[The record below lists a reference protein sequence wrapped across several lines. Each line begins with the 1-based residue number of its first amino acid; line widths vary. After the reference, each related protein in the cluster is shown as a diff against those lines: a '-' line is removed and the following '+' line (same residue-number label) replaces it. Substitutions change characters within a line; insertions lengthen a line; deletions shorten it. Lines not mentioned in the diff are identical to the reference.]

1 MQRPLIG
8 AAIASLLVACA
19 SRSPQPKVAADAS
32 PPFTITVTEPDPT
45 VSMATG
51 PLVFA
56 AGPATITADRS
67 SVRCP
72 AGMALVG
79 GSAGADSVCVD
90 RWEATLVRLVNGVE
104 EPWSPFHA
112 IDSEESAARRF
123 EFVARSREGVVPQ
136 GYVSGRQAELAC
148 RSAGKRLCTLTE
160 WERGCRGPQGHQFPY
175 GEERRAHT
183 CNDDVRAR
191 HPVIEATNARG
202 IFGDKVWLDG
212 MNLSEVNQ
220 LPETLLPT
228 GAREACVTEEGLFD
242 MVGNLHEW
250 VADADGTFRGG
261 FYMDTTHNGDGCS
274 YRTTAHD
281 FNYHDYSTGFRC
293 CADPE
298 SVE

>member
-1 MQRPLIG
+1 MQGRTILY
-8 AAIASLLVACA
+8 AAAVGSVLAGCA
-19 SRSPQPKVAADAS
+19 SRGPSVKSVGAASA
-32 PPFTITVTEPDPT
+32 PFTVSVTEPDPT
-45 VSMATG
+45 VSLVTG
-51 PLVFA
+51 PLIFA
-56 AGPATITADRS
+56 AGPSVLTSDRS

-72 AGMALVG
+72 EGMALVG
-79 GSAGADSVCVD
+79 DSVCVD
-90 RWEATLVRLVNGVE
+90 RWEASLVRLVDGAEV
-104 EPWSPFHA
+104 PWSPFA
-112 IDSEESAARRF
+112 AVDSEESSARAF
-123 EFVARSREGVVPQ
+123 QFVARSRAGVVPQ

-148 RSAGKRLCTLTE
+148 RASGKRLCTIKE
-160 WERGCRGPQGHQFPY
+160 WERGCRGAKDLQFPY
-175 GEERRAHT
+175 GQERRARS

-220 LPETLLPT
+220 LPDTLLPT
-228 GAREACVTEEGLFD
+228 GAREECVTEEGLFD

>member
-1 MQRPLIG
+1 MQGRTILY
-8 AAIASLLVACA
+8 AAAGCFLAACA
-19 SRSPQPKVAADAS
+19 SHGPGVQRVEAASSPYS
-32 PPFTITVTEPDPT
+32 ITVTEPDPT
-45 VSMATG
+45 VSMVTG
-51 PLVFA
+51 PLIFS
-56 AGPATITADRS
+56 AGPSSLTTDRS

-72 AGMALVG
+72 SGMALVG
-79 GSAGADSVCVD
+79 DSVCVD
-90 RWEATLVRLVNGVE
+90 RWEASLVRLVDGAEV
-104 EPWSPFHA
+104 PWSPFHA
-112 IDSEESAARRF
+112 VDAEESGARGF
-123 EFVARSREGVVPQ
+123 PFVARSRAGVVPQ

-148 RSAGKRLCTLTE
+148 RAAGKRLCTIRE
-160 WERGCRGPQGHQFPY
+160 WERGCRGSKDLQFPY
-175 GEERRAHT
+175 GQERRARA

-220 LPETLLPT
+220 PPDTLLPT
-228 GAREACVTEEGLFD
+228 GSRDACVTEEGLFD